1 MKSIEKYFASMGI
14 DLSNMAIL
22 LGVLV
27 LATLLLG
34 AIARFIFG
42 KRSTLS
48 AAVSSAIGILFIY
61 TLAVVLNSAGVGYE
75 KYVAP
80 LPFTI
85 LLQDTMCIYA
95 PTGHYAI
102 VCSELLS
109 MVILSFLVNLADRW
123 IPKGKHALT
132 WIASRTLV
140 VIIGYAMHLLVVY
153 LFATYLPEGIVT
165 YAPTIM
171 LGLLVLFL
179 VTGIM
184 KWVIG
189 TLLSATV
196 NPFIGAMYTFFF
208 ANVIGK
214 MVTRAMLTTAILYGL
229 VYLLNNMGIMAI
241 AIGSAA
247 LVAYIPFL
255 LILAALWYII
265 NKIF

>member
-1 MKSIEKYFASMGI
+1 MKSIEKYFASIGVNF
-14 DLSNMAIL
+14 SNMAVL
-22 LGVLV
+22 LGIVV

-34 AIARFIFG
+34 IIARFIFG

-61 TLAVVLNSAGVGYE
+61 ALAIVLHSAGIGYE
-75 KYVAP
+75 KYIAP
-80 LPFTI
+80 LPFAI
-85 LLQDTMCIYA
+85 LSMDTMSIYA
-95 PTGHYAI
+95 PSGHYAI
-102 VCSELLS
+102 VCTELLS

-123 IPKGKHALT
+123 IPKGKNT
-132 WIASRTLV
+132 VSWILLRCIT
-140 VIIGYAMHLLVVY
+140 VILGYAMHLVVVY

-171 LGLLVLFL
+171 LGLLVLLL

-196 NPFIGAMYTFFF
+196 NPFVGAMYTFFF

-214 MVTRAMLTTAILYGL
+214 MVTRAMLTTAIMYGL

-247 LVAYIPFL
+247 LIAYIPFL
-255 LILAALWYII
+255 LILAALWYLV